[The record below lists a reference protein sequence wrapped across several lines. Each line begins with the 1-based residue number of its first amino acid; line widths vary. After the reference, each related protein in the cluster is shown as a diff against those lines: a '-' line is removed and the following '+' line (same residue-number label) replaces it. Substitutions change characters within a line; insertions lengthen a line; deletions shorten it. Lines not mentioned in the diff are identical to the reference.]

1 MKPDP
6 YALDNTG
13 LTDESISWHTAY
25 AGYGRDR
32 VEMKVEHVEVQD
44 CRNIERELKTM
55 IAMLTEER
63 DAAVKDAEKCYEW
76 CDALRR
82 YGAENKADAMLAV
95 ISEMQTFSLRRA
107 LNAKEPSDAPTQE
120 QVLVPREP
128 THEMVQAG
136 AKLVKDN
143 LPYHTGTRAIYLA
156 MLEEYDRRSRVG

>member
-63 DAAVKDAEKCYEW
+63 DAAVKDAEQMKKALLQFSE
-76 CDALRR
+76 CDLNEANCASFAVANKRIRNIAFAAL
-82 YGAENKADAMLAV
+82 AA
-95 ISEMQTFSLRRA
+95 
-107 LNAKEPSDAPTQE
+107 AKES
-120 QVLVPREP
+120 
-128 THEMVQAG
+128 
-136 AKLVKDN
+136 K
-143 LPYHTGTRAIYLA
+143 
-156 MLEEYDRRSRVG
+156 